1 MVRALVADRPIGRWA
16 ALCNEKMREDILFGG
31 GAGAGGAG
39 GARKVDERSCANT
52 GEGNRQVAPHPR
64 VQVQGGAG
72 QAAGAVEEAD
82 SQVLSMSG
90 V

>member
-16 ALCNEKMREDILFGG
+16 ALCNEKMREGILFGG
-31 GAGAGGAG
+31 GAGG
-39 GARKVDERSCANT
+39 GARKVGGRSCANT

-64 VQVQGGAG
+64 VQVLGEAG

-82 SQVLSMSG
+82 SQVISG
-90 V
+90 L